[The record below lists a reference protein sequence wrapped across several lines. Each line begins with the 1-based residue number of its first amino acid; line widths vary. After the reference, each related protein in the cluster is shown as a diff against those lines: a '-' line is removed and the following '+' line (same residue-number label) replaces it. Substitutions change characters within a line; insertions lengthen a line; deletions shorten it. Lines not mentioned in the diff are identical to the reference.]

1 MSSKL
6 DFQTIQNN
14 QSQKHFVGEDNF
26 KALAAAYRPQFQ
38 LGLLGWINQKDS
50 INNLKTMASV
60 AELFEQSSKELSVH
74 QLWWVVGGVIEA
86 LIDGGL
92 ESSLVIKSLVGKADR
107 EIRRLINE
115 EEAVYAKKPPTELIN
130 TLLYYIARSKTFGPR
145 VEAIRSAFNL
155 NRIIASNI
163 EIEALENKTLDQ
175 SILAANYNDDSSDSL
190 IIPEPEG
197 LSELVRELT
206 KEPPSKEVSQ
216 SPNSVLESLISVS
229 NNRTSTT
236 DKLGSNNQSINQI
249 LISIQL
255 KLKEVFTGV
264 KTLDQKLQKI
274 EDSLGKA
281 EELDSNLLDIDNDNY
296 QIISCSKIKELSKE
310 LQDISKE
317 ILLYEKR
324 LNNSLEKLET
334 SINDVHITKKELKDT

>member
-1 MSSKL
+1 M
-6 DFQTIQNN
+6 
-14 QSQKHFVGEDNF
+14 
-26 KALAAAYRPQFQ
+26 
-38 LGLLGWINQKDS
+38 
-50 INNLKTMASV
+50 
-60 AELFEQSSKELSVH
+60 
-74 QLWWVVGGVIEA
+74 VI
-86 LIDGGL
+86 
-92 ESSLVIKSLVGKADR
+92 
-107 EIRRLINE
+107 
-115 EEAVYAKKPPTELIN
+115 
-130 TLLYYIARSKTFGPR
+130 
-145 VEAIRSAFNL
+145 NL

-236 DKLGSNNQSINQI
+236 DKLGSNHQSINQI

-264 KTLDQKLQKI
+264 KNLDQNLQKI

-296 QIISCSKIKELSKE
+296 QIISYSKIKELSKE